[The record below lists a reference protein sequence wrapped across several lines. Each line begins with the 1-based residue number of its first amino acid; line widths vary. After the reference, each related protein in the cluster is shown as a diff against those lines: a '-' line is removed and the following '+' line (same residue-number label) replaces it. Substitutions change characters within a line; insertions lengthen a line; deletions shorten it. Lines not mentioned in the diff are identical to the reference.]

1 MLERIECCKMVVVRI
16 VRSLNLLRVAKFCCW
31 NRKVLGRIGCCKV
44 VVVRIVRS
52 LKCVESCKVFVV
64 RIVRC
69 WKELSAVR
77 WLL

>member
-31 NRKVLGRIGCCKV
+31 NRKVLGRIGYCEV

-52 LKCVESCKVFVV
+52 LNVLRAAKY
-64 RIVRC
+64 
-69 WKELSAVR
+69 
-77 WLL
+77 LL

>member
-52 LKCVESCKVFVV
+52 LNVLKAA
-64 RIVRC
+64 RY
-69 WKELSAVR
+69 
-77 WLL
+77 LL

>member
-31 NRKVLGRIGCCKV
+31 NRKVLGRIRCCKV

-52 LKCVESCKVFVV
+52 LNVLRAAKY
-64 RIVRC
+64 
-69 WKELSAVR
+69 
-77 WLL
+77 LL